1 MASDPKAA
9 RSIVRERDRNSFGE
23 RVIAMRRKKGWSL
36 RRLARECAEAA
47 RRLGFGVRAPDRY
60 QLMDYE
66 SGRSNAQPRTKVVL
80 AAALGV
86 AVDALEAASR

>member
-1 MASDPKAA
+1 VFGKRLSTLRK
-9 RSIVRERDRNSFGE
+9 ER
-23 RVIAMRRKKGWSL
+23 GWSL
-36 RRLARECAEAA
+36 RRLARECGHAP

-66 SGRSNAQPRTKVVL
+66 GGRSNAHPRTKLVI

-86 AVDALEAASR
+86 AVDQVSA